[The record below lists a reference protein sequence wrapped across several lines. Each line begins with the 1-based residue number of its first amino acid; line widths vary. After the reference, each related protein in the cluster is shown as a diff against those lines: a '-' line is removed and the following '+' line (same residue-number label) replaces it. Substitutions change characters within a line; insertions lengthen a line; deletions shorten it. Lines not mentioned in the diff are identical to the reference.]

1 MKDHRALPV
10 PSRLQRVLVAPDRHT
25 GPATKRERDGAIRTL
40 LGHTHLCCRRGRSHR
55 GECRDGEEHH
65 ASHFEIHPHQGS
77 TTANPGR
84 RAVVKTDASTN
95 PKAILN
101 KGNAATTAI
110 LSRVIPDEG
119 RHAPAFDGSAR
130 NSGDGVRG

>member
-1 MKDHRALPV
+1 M
-10 PSRLQRVLVAPDRHT
+10 
-25 GPATKRERDGAIRTL
+25 
-40 LGHTHLCCRRGRSHR
+40 
-55 GECRDGEEHH
+55 
-65 ASHFEIHPHQGS
+65 
-77 TTANPGR
+77 
-84 RAVVKTDASTN
+84 KTDASTN
-95 PKAILN
+95 PNATLN